1 MDHQGITLRII
12 SSINCPLYQEG
23 ECFVLSD
30 KAIFHC
36 DNKPACLSLSADLL
50 ENNPEKTSD
59 YHIACRGCNES
70 SSRISL
76 VCQESE
82 PFVEPMEQQRT
93 LRNIASILSGFS
105 LFKSLDENQIKDVVS
120 LIKLGQFSGGT
131 CIIKAGE
138 TVKNL
143 YIILSGSVEVT
154 GKDGMTLAK
163 LTRGEVFGEMSL
175 LSGESAGAS
184 VKALGTKKDTA
195 KVLYFT
201 IPDFKI
207 LVMRFPSLQM
217 YLARL
222 LTNRLAK
229 TNIARSKEFSTGMH
243 GSLVDTPIAELCQII
258 NLNRKTGVLSLNLSN
273 DTGRISFRDGNI
285 ITATY
290 GDKKN
295 KDAFFKILKDT
306 KGIFTFNSSLPPEDA
321 DKPVMANF
329 MNLLL
334 EGVSR
339 MDDGTLTA

>member
-1 MDHQGITLRII
+1 MDHQGITLQIA

-23 ECFVLSD
+23 ECFILSD

-36 DNKPACLSLSADLL
+36 DNKPACLSLCADLL

-59 YHIACRGCNES
+59 FHIACRGCNES
-70 SSRISL
+70 NSRVSL

-82 PFVEPMEQQRT
+82 PFEEPIEQQRT
-93 LRNIASILSGFS
+93 LSNIASILSGFS
-105 LFKSLDENQIKDVVS
+105 LFKSLDENQTKDVIS
-120 LIKLGQFSGGT
+120 LIKLGQFRGGT
-131 CIIKAGE
+131 YILKAGE
-138 TVKNL
+138 PVKNL
-143 YIILSGSVEVT
+143 YIILSGTAEVT
-154 GKDGMTLAK
+154 GEDGITLAT

-175 LSGESAGAS
+175 LSGKTAGAS
-184 VKALGTKKDTA
+184 VRALGTAKDAT

-207 LVMRFPSLQM
+207 LMMRFPSLQM

-222 LTNRLAK
+222 LTKRLAK
-229 TNIARSKEFSTGMH
+229 TNVARSKEFSSGMH

-290 GDKKN
+290 GEKN
-295 KDAFFKILKDT
+295 NKEAFFKILKDT
-306 KGIFTFNSSLPPEDA
+306 KGIFTFTSNLPEEDA
-321 DKPVMANF
+321 GKPVMANF

-339 MDDGTLTA
+339 MDDGKLSS